1 MADRDPASVRAA
13 LERLLADPD
22 LRRRLSEEGTRTAAA
37 YGWEARI
44 DELERFLES
53 VAPATAA
60 ARA

>member
-1 MADRDPASVRAA
+1 MFADAELRG
-13 LERLLADPD
+13 RLCA
-22 LRRRLSEEGTRTAAA
+22 EGARTASA

-60 ARA
+60 ART